1 MAQSRNDLVEPTI
14 ESYCDK
20 IINELY
26 VYKALFKD
34 SELKEPY
41 LTEEEFDNLSFQELG
56 ELVKIYNGTIQAFTE
71 ENIKKIGVNSFFLN
85 AFLMCDND
93 PVKFYGKNV
102 LDLTVYQ
109 MSLFS
114 RGKYYKSILTEG
126 SEPPSEYYDD
136 DKNGM
141 DNLVKWY
148 DSEHS
153 RIMGKR

>member
-1 MAQSRNDLVEPTI
+1 
-14 ESYCDK
+14 
-20 IINELY
+20 
-26 VYKALFKD
+26 LFKD

-41 LTEEEFDNLSFQELG
+41 LTQEEFDDLSFQELG
-56 ELVKIYNGTIQAFTE
+56 ELVKIYNESIQAFTE
-71 ENIKKIGVNSFFLN
+71 ENIKKIAVNSFFLN

-109 MSLFS
+109 MTLFS

-126 SEPPSEYYDD
+126 SEPPSEYYED
-136 DKNGM
+136 DKHGM

-148 DSEHS
+148 DAEHS
-153 RIMGKR
+153 RIMGKREAARAKAKQNTGRRRR